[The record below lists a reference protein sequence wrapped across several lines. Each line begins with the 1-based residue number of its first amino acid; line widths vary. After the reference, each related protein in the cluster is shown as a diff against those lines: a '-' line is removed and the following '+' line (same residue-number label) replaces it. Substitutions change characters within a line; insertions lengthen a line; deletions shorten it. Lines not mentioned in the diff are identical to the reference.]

1 MQFLNVLFG
10 RPLAS
15 SEDEGERITPMQGV
29 PTFGLDA
36 LSSAAYGPEAAL
48 TILLPLGL
56 LGIHYIVPLTA
67 AIIALLIIVFFSYRQ
82 TIAAYPNGGGSY
94 TVARENLGSKAGL
107 LAGAALMIDYLLN
120 VAVGIS
126 AGIGALV
133 SAVPSLQPHTLAMCL
148 IVLAILTVV
157 NLRGVKE
164 AGTAFIAP
172 TYLFVGTLAI
182 VIVIGLYKIV
192 ASGGHPI
199 ALVAPPKQVPGA
211 VQAFGIWILVKAFAS
226 GCTALTGVEAVS
238 NGVQAFRK
246 PVVPAARATLTA
258 IIAILIVLLGGIAF
272 LLPYYGIMATDP
284 GAAGYQS
291 VLSMLTAAVAGK
303 GIFYDITM
311 FSVLLVLCLSA
322 NTSFAD
328 FPRLCRMVARD
339 DYLPHSLASR
349 GRRLVF
355 SEGLMALAIFAALLL
370 ILFGGVTDRLIPL
383 FAVGAFLAFTLSQAG
398 MVEHW
403 RKAKAAA
410 DATKSGAGKSCDT
423 AADATEEGASA
434 GATKS
439 GATRGGASTGLLI
452 NGLGALAT
460 GVTVIIIVIAKFTEG
475 AWVVVVLL
483 PLLLLFMSHI
493 RRHYQH
499 VEVEVALKQQ
509 PKLSKSDLRPPV
521 AIVPVDRWNAATE
534 KALRFAMTLSP
545 DVQAVHVTC
554 DADQDRPDWL
564 SEEPVEG
571 RRMPEVVNLPS
582 PYRLVVH
589 PLVDYVLKVEKEN
602 PDRNIAVVIASM
614 MEKHWY
620 HYFLHNQRGQ
630 LLTALLLLSGDKRIN
645 IVNVPWY
652 LKS

>member
-1 MQFLNVLFG
+1 MGLTNLLFG

-15 SEDEGERITPMQGV
+15 SEDEGERITPTQGI

-56 LGIHYIVPLTA
+56 VGVHYIVPLMF
-67 AIIALLIIVFFSYRQ
+67 AIIALLAIVFFSYRQ

-94 TVARENLGSKAGL
+94 TVARENLGNRAGL
-107 LAGAALMIDYLLN
+107 LAAAALMIDYLLN

-148 IVLAILTVV
+148 TVLVILTIV

-164 AGTAFIAP
+164 AGTAFVAP
-172 TYLFVGTLAI
+172 TYLFVGTLAV
-182 VIVIGLYKIV
+182 VIVIGLYKVV
-192 ASGGHPI
+192 ASGGHPLAVVAAPKPASA
-199 ALVAPPKQVPGA
+199 ALQA
-211 VQAFGIWILVKAFAS
+211 VGLWILLKAFAS

-258 IIAILIVLLGGIAF
+258 IIAILIVLLGGIA
-272 LLPYYGIMATDP
+272 LLLRYYGIMATDP

-303 GIFYDITM
+303 GIFYDVTM

-339 DYLPHSLASR
+339 DYLPHSLTTR

-355 SEGLMALAIFAALLL
+355 SQGIWALAILAALLL

-383 FAVGAFLAFTLSQAG
+383 FAVGAFMAFTLSQAG

-403 RKAKAAA
+403 RRNAKGFGAAH
-410 DATKSGAGKSCDT
+410 GM
-423 AADATEEGASA
+423 
-434 GATKS
+434 
-439 GATRGGASTGLLI
+439 LV
-452 NGLGALAT
+452 NGVGALAT
-460 GVTVIIIVIAKFTEG
+460 GITVMVILVAKFAAG
-475 AWVVVVLL
+475 AWVVAVLL
-483 PLLLLFMSHI
+483 PAALVFMGRVRSHYE
-493 RRHYQH
+493 RAN
-499 VEVEVALKQQ
+499 EEVALKDGMV
-509 PKLSKSDLRPPV
+509 LSAENLAPPIV
-521 AIVPVDRWNAATE
+521 IVPVDQWNAATE
-534 KALRFAMTLSP
+534 KALQFAMTLSP
-545 DVQAVHVTC
+545 DVEAVHVTC
-554 DADQDRPDWL
+554 DSDDGKPPWGWAQ
-564 SEEPVEG
+564 EPPPGTRV
-571 RRMPEVVNLPS
+571 PKLVTLPS
-582 PYRLVVH
+582 PFRLVVH
-589 PLVDYVLKVEKEN
+589 PIVNYVLKVEKEN
-602 PDRNIAVVIASM
+602 PKRTIAVVIASM
-614 MEKHWY
+614 VERHWY

-630 LLTALLLLSGDKRIN
+630 MLTALLLLGGDNRIS
-645 IVNVPWY
+645 IINVPWH
-652 LKS
+652 LKA

>member
-1 MQFLNVLFG
+1 MGLVNVLFG

-15 SEDEGERITPMQGV
+15 WEDEGERISPMQGI

-56 LGIHYIVPLTA
+56 LGVHYIVPLTA
-67 AIIALLIIVFFSYRQ
+67 AIIALLIIVYFSYRQ

-94 TVARENLGSKAGL
+94 TVAKENLGDRAGL

-133 SAVPSLQPHTLAMCL
+133 SAVPSLQPHTLTMCL
-148 IVLAILTVV
+148 GVLAILTIV

-172 TYLFVGTLAI
+172 TYLFVGTL
-182 VIVIGLYKIV
+182 VIVILVGLYKVV
-192 ASGGHPI
+192 ASGGHPM
-199 ALVAPPKQVPGA
+199 AVVPPPQQVSGTLQA
-211 VQAFGIWILVKAFAS
+211 VGVWILVKAFAS

-238 NGVQAFRK
+238 NGVQAFRE
-246 PVVPAARATLTA
+246 PVVKAARTTLTA
-258 IIAILIVLLGGIAF
+258 IIAMLIVLLGGIAF

-284 GAAGYQS
+284 GAPGYQS

-303 GIFYDITM
+303 GIFYDVTM

-339 DYLPHSLASR
+339 NYLPHSLTTR

-355 SEGLMALAIFAALLL
+355 SQGIWALAILAALLL
-370 ILFGGVTDRLIPL
+370 ILFRGVTDRLIPL

-398 MVEHW
+398 MVGHW
-403 RKAKAAA
+403 RKNAK
-410 DATKSGAGKSCDT
+410 
-423 AADATEEGASA
+423 
-434 GATKS
+434 
-439 GATRGGASTGLLI
+439 GGALAGGMLV

-460 GVTVIIIVIAKFTEG
+460 GITVIVIVVAKFAEG
-475 AWVVVVLL
+475 AWVVVLLL
-483 PLLLLFMSHI
+483 PLLLIFMNHV
-493 RRHYQH
+493 RRHYER
-499 VEVEVALKQQ
+499 VERELAVKSGAVLRTRGLK
-509 PKLSKSDLRPPV
+509 PPI
-521 AIVPVDRWNAATE
+521 AIVPVDVWNAATE

-545 DVQAVHVTC
+545 DVEAVHVSC
-554 DADQDRPDWL
+554 DADEGKPDWL
-564 SEEPVEG
+564 SGAEQVDG
-571 RRMPEVVNLPS
+571 VNLPKMVTLPS
-582 PYRLVVH
+582 PYRLVIH
-589 PLVDYVLKVEKEN
+589 PIVDYVLKVEKEN
-602 PDRNIAVVIASM
+602 PGRTVAVVIASM
-614 MEKHWY
+614 VERHWY

-630 LLTALLLLSGDKRIN
+630 MLTALLLLGGDKRIN

-652 LKS
+652 LEA

>member
-1 MQFLNVLFG
+1 MGFVNVLFG

-15 SEDEGERITPMQGV
+15 SEDEGERITPTQGI

-56 LGIHYIVPLTA
+56 VGVRYIVPLTF
-67 AIIALLIIVFFSYRQ
+67 AIIGLLVIVFFSYRQ

-94 TVARENLGSKAGL
+94 TVARENLGARSGL

-133 SAVPSLQPHTLAMCL
+133 SAVPRLQPHTLAMCL
-148 IVLAILTVV
+148 AVLVLLTVV

-164 AGTAFIAP
+164 AGSAFIAP
-172 TYLFVGTLAI
+172 TYLFVGTLTI
-182 VIVIGLYKIV
+182 VIGIGLYKAIV
-192 ASGGHPI
+192 SGGHP
-199 ALVAPPKQVPGA
+199 VAVVSLTPSGA
-211 VQAFGIWILVKAFAS
+211 VPVGLQAVGVWILVKAFAS

-238 NGVQAFRK
+238 NGVQAFRR

-258 IIAILIVLLGGIAF
+258 IIAILIVLLGGIA
-272 LLPYYGIMATDP
+272 LVVKYYGIMATDP

-291 VLSMLTAAVAGK
+291 VLSLVTAAVVGK
-303 GIFYDITM
+303 GIFYDLTM

-339 DYLPHSLASR
+339 DYLPHSLTTR
-349 GRRLVF
+349 GRRLVY
-355 SEGLMALAIFAALLL
+355 SQGIWALAILAALLL

-403 RKAKAAA
+403 RTNAKGFGAAHGMA
-410 DATKSGAGKSCDT
+410 
-423 AADATEEGASA
+423 
-434 GATKS
+434 
-439 GATRGGASTGLLI
+439 I
-452 NGLGALAT
+452 NGIGALAT
-460 GVTVIIIVIAKFTEG
+460 GITLSVIIVAKFAEG
-475 AWVVVVLL
+475 AWVVVLLL
-483 PLLLLFMSHI
+483 PAALLFMG
-493 RRHYQH
+493 RVRHHY
-499 VEVEVALKQQ
+499 ELTDEEIALKGGVV
-509 PKLSKSDLRPPV
+509 LSAENLSPP
-521 AIVPVDRWNAATE
+521 IVRGPVDRWNAATE
-534 KALRFAMTLSP
+534 KALQFALTLSP
-545 DVQAVHVTC
+545 DVEAVHVTC
-554 DADQDRPDWL
+554 ESDDGKAPWQWT
-564 SEEPVEG
+564 EEPPPGTRTPKLVT
-571 RRMPEVVNLPS
+571 LPS

-589 PLVDYVLKVEKEN
+589 PIVDYVLKVEKEN
-602 PDRNIAVVIASM
+602 PTRTVSVVIASM
-614 MEKHWY
+614 VERHWY

-630 LLTALLLLSGDKRIN
+630 MLTALLLLGGDERIN
-645 IVNVPWY
+645 IINVPWY
-652 LKS
+652 LKA

>member
-1 MQFLNVLFG
+1 MGLINVLFG

-15 SEDEGERITPMQGV
+15 SEDEGQRISPAQGI

-56 LGIHYIVPLTA
+56 MGVRFIVPLTA
-67 AIIALLIIVFFSYRQ
+67 AIIGLLVIVYFSYRQ

-94 TVARENLGSKAGL
+94 TVAKENLGNGAGL

-133 SAVPSLQPHTLAMCL
+133 SAVPSLLPHTLAMCL
-148 IVLAILTVV
+148 AVLIILTVV

-172 TYLFVGTLAI
+172 TYLFVGTLGV
-182 VIVIGLYKIV
+182 VIVIGLYKVV
-192 ASGGHPI
+192 ASGGHPLAVVPPPEQAPA
-199 ALVAPPKQVPGA
+199 ALQA
-211 VQAFGIWILVKAFAS
+211 VGLWLLLRAFAS

-258 IIAILIVLLGGIAF
+258 IIAILIVLLGGIA
-272 LLPYYGIMATDP
+272 LLVRYYGIMATDP
-284 GAAGYQS
+284 GAPGYQS
-291 VLSMLTAAVAGK
+291 VLSMLAAAVTGK
-303 GIFYDITM
+303 GIFYDLTM

-328 FPRLCRMVARD
+328 FPRLCRMIARD
-339 DYLPHSLASR
+339 DYLPHSLTTR

-355 SEGLMALAIFAALLL
+355 SQGIWALAIFAGLLL

-398 MVEHW
+398 MVGHW
-403 RKAKAAA
+403 LRSE
-410 DATKSGAGKSCDT
+410 SGARAWHSI
-423 AADATEEGASA
+423 
-434 GATKS
+434 
-439 GATRGGASTGLLI
+439 LV
-452 NGLGALAT
+452 NGVGALAT
-460 GVTVIIIVIAKFTEG
+460 GITVLVVVVAKFVEG
-475 AWVVVVLL
+475 AWVVVLLL
-483 PLLLLFMSHI
+483 PAALLFMARV
-493 RRHYQH
+493 RRHY
-499 VEVEVALKQQ
+499 ERANEEVALKGGVV
-509 PKLSKSDLRPPV
+509 LSAENLAPPIV
-521 AIVPVDRWNAATE
+521 LVPVDRWNAATE
-534 KALRFAMTLSP
+534 KALQFAMTLSP

-554 DADQDRPDWL
+554 DADEDKPTWEWAEKPPAGTRVPKL
-564 SEEPVEG
+564 VT
-571 RRMPEVVNLPS
+571 LPS
-582 PYRLVVH
+582 PFRLVVH
-589 PLVDYVLKVEKEN
+589 PIVDYVLKVEKEN
-602 PDRNIAVVIASM
+602 PGRTIAVVIASM
-614 MEKHWY
+614 VERHWY

-630 LLTALLLLSGDKRIN
+630 MLTALLLLRGDERIN
-645 IVNVPWY
+645 IINVPWY
-652 LKS
+652 LKA